1 MLPIGAQADEH
12 EMVVCEADGSEVKS
26 AEMCPPTLGERV
38 ITLEQRNQ
46 DVVLYGKI
54 HNRIAFDDPAD
65 KAKES
70 TTDFETSGSRI
81 GIRAMSA
88 LGNGMTALG
97 HYEFAIVTDKGTDD
111 TFTRQGYVGLA
122 GGFGKVT
129 LGNQSTAF
137 YNMHGGTL
145 DPTNFVG
152 PVGGAGQARSANTVK
167 YSNAVGPLALE
178 VDVRING
185 KGEKDTAK
193 GIWRG
198 PGAGVGLKVAA
209 AEGITLGAAFNTED
223 HTYVDSETG
232 KEMDGE
238 ELTHIGVSAQ
248 VALGQF
254 FGQIGWTNE
263 DIETATG
270 KAKSD
275 TDYLA
280 AYFGAHF
287 NDSIKGMI
295 GYSQSEDSVVKTAG
309 QSNSEPSK
317 LMVGLYYSMGGGLSL
332 SYEGA
337 SMDTDK
343 PGEDNNIKHVVG
355 LEYNF

>member
-1 MLPIGAQADEH
+1 
-12 EMVVCEADGSEVKS
+12 MVVCEADGSEVKS

-111 TFTRQGYVGLA
+111 TNTRQGYVGLA

-137 YNMHGGTL
+137 YSMHGGTL

-152 PVGGAGQARSANTVK
+152 PVGGDGQARSANTIK

-178 VDVRING
+178 VDLRVNG
-185 KGEKDTAK
+185 KGEQNDK
-193 GIWRG
+193 IWRG
-198 PGAGVGLKVAA
+198 PGAGIGLKFAA
-209 AEGITLGAAFNTED
+209 PGGITLGAAFNTED
-223 HTYVDSETG
+223 HTYVDSTTG
-232 KEMDGE
+232 KEVDGNE
-238 ELTHIGVSAQ
+238 HTHIGLSAQ
-248 VALGQF
+248 IALGQF

-263 DIETATG
+263 DTEDAAG
-270 KAKSD
+270 KATND
-275 TDYLA
+275 IDYIA

-295 GYSQSEDSVVKTAG
+295 GYSQSEDGIVQTAG
-309 QSNSEPSK
+309 QNNPEPSK